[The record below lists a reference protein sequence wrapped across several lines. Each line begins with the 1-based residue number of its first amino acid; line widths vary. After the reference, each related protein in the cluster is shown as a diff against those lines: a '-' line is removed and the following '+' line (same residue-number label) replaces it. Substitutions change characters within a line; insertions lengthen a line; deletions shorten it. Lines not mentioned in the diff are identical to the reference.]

1 MYLERNDNQITVI
14 QNLWDGT
21 KAVLRGTFRAI
32 QCNLRKQE
40 KTQVNNVNLYLKQLE
55 KEQTKPKINRRKEI
69 INIRAPINVVETKK
83 IAKIIETK
91 NWFFKI
97 NKIDKPLARL
107 LKTKRGRIQI
117 SKNRIVKEVTTD
129 TSEIEYHERL
139 PQATI

>member
-1 MYLERNDNQITVI
+1 MGAKQYIFKQPMDHWINQEKIKTYLERNDNQIIVI
-14 QNLWDGT
+14 QNLWDAT
-21 KAVLRGTFRAI
+21 KAVLRGTFRVI

-55 KEQTKPKINRRKEI
+55 KEQTKPKTSRRKEI

-117 SKNRIVKEVTTD
+117 SKLEM
-129 TSEIEYHERL
+129 
-139 PQATI
+139 